1 MLLEMKTI
9 TKSFPGVLALDRV
22 SFALEKGEVHALLG
36 ENGAGKSTLI
46 KVLGGVYQPDSGEIL
61 LNGER
66 VSFPTPHT
74 SQQKGIAI
82 IHQELMLADNLTIA
96 ENIFLGKEPGNAFDT
111 KYKVMLKQSKKYLEM
126 LDFDVDPG
134 QKVGDLN
141 VSEKQL
147 VVICKAL
154 AYSSKIIVM
163 DEPTATITQHEV
175 GKLFEIIR
183 NLSGKGISV
192 IFITHRLSEV
202 YQIADTVT
210 VLRDGHYIGTEPVGN
225 MNENKLVKM
234 MVGREI
240 ENMYPKY
247 NEPQEKVI
255 FQVKNINVDGLKGSV
270 SFDVRRGE
278 IYGITGLVGSGK
290 SELAL
295 GLFGARANSFE
306 EMEINGH
313 KIQSITSPSDALKN
327 GISIVPEDRKSQG
340 LILPFDITTNL
351 ALPNVKNF
359 GSFFNVLW
367 KRIKKRAVDEIKR
380 FNIKTPSENQLVKNL
395 SGGNQQKV
403 VLAKFLMQKPE
414 IVIFVEPTRG
424 IDVGAKIEVYNLIN
438 DLANQGIGVILIS
451 SEIPEIVSLCD
462 RAMVMHRGEK
472 VFVLDR
478 TELTPENI
486 LKAGTGLVENE

>member
-1 MLLEMKTI
+1 MMLEMKTI

-22 SFALEKGEVHALLG
+22 DFTLDKAEIHALLG

-46 KVLGGVYQPDSGEIL
+46 KVLGGVHQPENGEML

-66 VSFPTPHT
+66 VVFPNPHA

-82 IHQELMLADNLTIA
+82 IHQELMLAENLTIA

-111 KYKVMLKQSKKYLEM
+111 KYKVMLKESRRYLEM
-126 LDFDVDPG
+126 LDFQVDPG
-134 QKVGDLN
+134 TRVGELN

-147 VVICKAL
+147 VEISKAL
-154 AYSSKIIVM
+154 AYNAKIIVM

-175 GKLFEIIR
+175 GKLFDIIR
-183 NLSGKGISV
+183 NLSDNGISI
-192 IFITHRLSEV
+192 IFITHRLAEV
-202 YQIADTVT
+202 YQIADRVT
-210 VLRDGHYIGTEPVGN
+210 VLRDGQYIGTDTVGN
-225 MNENKLVKM
+225 MDENKVVKM

-240 ENMYPKY
+240 EDMYPKY
-247 NEPQEKVI
+247 NKPGESVV
-255 FQVKNINVDGLKGSV
+255 FSVRNIDVEGLKEPV
-270 SFDVRRGE
+270 SFDVRKGE

-295 GLFGARANSFE
+295 GLFGARKNSFE
-306 EMEINGH
+306 EMVINGI
-313 KIQSITSPSDALKN
+313 KLDTVDSPSDALEN
-327 GISIVPEDRKSQG
+327 GISIVPEDRKNQG

-359 GSFFNVLW
+359 GSFLNVLW
-367 KRIKKRAVDEIKR
+367 KKIRKRTREEIKR
-380 FNIKTPSENQLVKNL
+380 FNIKTPGEGQLVQNL

-403 VLAKFLMQKPE
+403 VLAKFLMQNPK

-438 DLANQGIGVILIS
+438 ELANKGIGVIFIS

-462 RAMVMHRGEK
+462 RAMVMHRGKK
-472 VFVLDR
+472 VYVLNRD
-478 TELTPENI
+478 ELTPENI